1 MEFLPVRPPSNTRSR
16 LSRRSFLAGTGA
28 GFVGLLAACSGPEND
43 QLINPNNPADSEPSP
58 STSATPRTTATADN
72 TPDGPVAVQANP
84 TDVQQDTPTPTPL
97 TPTEEASSTGA
108 SEATREP
115 SQINV
120 DFIPVVSRRLQTANI
135 AHDDLLKVWNGEIT
149 NWNELGEP
157 QSREIMRLSVEG
169 STGPL
174 PLDRIDLNVEHL
186 DDLAEFLH
194 FQPGAIALLPRQ
206 QVNFRFR
213 RLRVDGMD
221 FLIHPDASNPLRT
234 TIEVDSR
241 SPDHF
246 HLIRTAT
253 GGPSP
258 VSMTW
263 VGDII
268 FGRFVHRRLEE
279 IGDFSASF
287 WNIHPELTWADLT
300 IGNLECALSDNYPQ
314 PEDPLTFS
322 FKTWT
327 EAVEGLKLAEID
339 VLSRANNHS
348 FNFGAGGM
356 DDTTAVLDDAGIKH
370 FGMGH
375 NLEEARRAVV
385 VEKNGVTYA
394 FLGYNGISDDYD
406 GAGPDYAGTMPL
418 DADYVVQ
425 DIERE
430 LAAGHVVIPYFHWG
444 VEYVAD
450 PSEEQRYFAQLAID
464 HGAALVMGS
473 HPHWVQAVE
482 TYRGKA
488 IVYSL
493 GNFIFDQD
501 WSVETTQGMIAHVW
515 MKGADVLSI
524 ELVPIVIENEHRPRV
539 MSPEEAVPVLNRVW
553 EASERIIANA

>member
-1 MEFLPVRPPSNTRSR
+1 MRRSATMRSR
-16 LSRRSFLAGTGA
+16 LSRRRFLAGAGA
-28 GFVGLLAACSGPEND
+28 GFAGLLAACSGPAED
-43 QLINPNNPADSEPSP
+43 HMAEPYSSGAADPSPTPSVTAENPAAAANTAPGLAPAQTD
-58 STSATPRTTATADN
+58 PRSGEVGA
-72 TPDGPVAVQANP
+72 PF
-84 TDVQQDTPTPTPL
+84 PTPPV
-97 TPTEEASSTGA
+97 PTVDESSSGA
-108 SEATREP
+108 SETIRGSASVT
-115 SQINV
+115 V
-120 DFIPVVSRRLQTANI
+120 DFIPIVSRRLQMTEISHKN
-135 AHDDLLKVWNGEIT
+135 LLKVWNGEIT

-157 QSREIMRLSVEG
+157 ESRPIQRVSVEG

-174 PLDRIDLNVEHL
+174 PLDRIDVNIEHL
-186 DDLAEFLH
+186 DDLEGFLH
-194 FQPGAIALLPRQ
+194 FQSGAIALLPRE

-213 RLRVDGMD
+213 RLRVDHTD
-221 FLIHPDASNPLRT
+221 YLIHPDASNPLRT
-234 TIEVDSR
+234 TIDVNPR
-241 SPDHF
+241 SPEHF
-246 HLIRTAT
+246 HLLRTRGA
-253 GGPSP
+253 GPDP

-268 FGRFVHRRLEE
+268 FGRFVHRRLED
-279 IGDFSASF
+279 IGDFAASF

-314 PEDPLTFS
+314 PEDPQTFS

-327 EAVEGLKLAEID
+327 EAVEGLKLAQID

-348 FNFGAGGM
+348 FNFGSGGM
-356 DDTTAVLDDAGIKH
+356 DDTSAVLDEAGIKH

-375 NLEEARRAVV
+375 NLDEARRAVV

-418 DADYVVQ
+418 ETDYVVQ

-464 HGAALVMGS
+464 HGASLVMGS

-493 GNFIFDQD
+493 GNFIFDQS
-501 WSVETTQGMIAHVW
+501 WSVETTQGMIAHIW

-524 ELVPIVIENEHRPRV
+524 DLVPIVIENEHRPRV
-539 MSPEEAVPVLNRVW
+539 MNPQEAVPVLNRVW
-553 EASERIIANA
+553 EASERIIVNG

>member
-1 MEFLPVRPPSNTRSR
+1 M
-16 LSRRSFLAGTGA
+16 
-28 GFVGLLAACSGPEND
+28 PE
-43 QLINPNNPADSEPSP
+43 ISH
-58 STSATPRTTATADN
+58 DN
-72 TPDGPVAVQANP
+72 
-84 TDVQQDTPTPTPL
+84 
-97 TPTEEASSTGA
+97 
-108 SEATREP
+108 
-115 SQINV
+115 
-120 DFIPVVSRRLQTANI
+120 
-135 AHDDLLKVWNGEIT
+135 LLKVWNGEIT
-149 NWNELGEP
+149 DWNQLGEP
-157 QSREIMRLSVEG
+157 ESRPIQRVSVEG

-174 PLDRIDLNVEHL
+174 PLDRIDVNIEHL
-186 DDLAEFLH
+186 DDLEDFLH
-194 FQPGAIALLPRQ
+194 FEPGAIALLPRE

-213 RLRVDGMD
+213 RLRVDTTD
-221 FLIHPDASNPLRT
+221 YLIHPDASNPLRT
-234 TIEVDSR
+234 TIEINQR
-241 SPDHF
+241 SPEHF
-246 HLIRTAT
+246 HLLRTAD
-253 GGPSP
+253 GGPDP

-268 FGRFVHRRLEE
+268 FGRFVHKRLEE
-279 IGDFSASF
+279 IGDFTSSF
-287 WNIHPELTWADLT
+287 WNIHPHLTWADLT
-300 IGNLECALSDNYPQ
+300 IGNLECALSDNFPQ
-314 PEDPLTFS
+314 PEDPETFS

-327 EAVEGLKLAEID
+327 EAVDGLKLAQID

-348 FNFGAGGM
+348 FNFGPGGM
-356 DDTTAVLDDAGIKH
+356 DDTTAVLEGAGIKH

-406 GAGPDYAGTMPL
+406 GAGLDYAGTMPL
-418 DADYVVQ
+418 ETDYVVQ

-464 HGAALVMGS
+464 HGASLVMGS

-501 WSVETTQGMIAHVW
+501 WSVETTQGMIAHIW
-515 MKGADVLSI
+515 MKGGDVLSI
-524 ELVPIVIENEHRPRV
+524 DLVPIVIEDEHRPRV
-539 MSPEEAVPVLNRVW
+539 MSPQEAVPVLNRVW
-553 EASERIIANA
+553 EASERIIVNG